1 VRCSIAY
8 RVAQLKEM
16 TMMTQPIQMF
26 ENLTSETAPAGRKDD
41 VKAGF
46 TLADRHMIELRAR
59 YARAEFV
66 ANAIGDALLWIGRQ
80 YGRLVGGI
88 KADLKLRAAEAQL
101 FRMSDRELAD
111 LGLAR
116 GDIQFAVREAAEG
129 IAPQIDAVTGTVI
142 AANQNLHRAA

>member
-1 VRCSIAY
+1 VRRSIAY

-66 ANAIGDALLWIGRQ
+66 ANSLGDALLWIGRQ

-129 IAPQIDAVTGTVI
+129 LAPQIDAVTGTVI